1 MSLASGSPEPLL
13 ELRRGTTVESI
24 HFGSAAVVDAS
35 SRMIAWIGDPQTIT
49 FLRSSAKPFQALPF
63 IENGGHSTFSLTL
76 SEIALICGSHIG
88 TDMHAKVVCGI
99 QDKTCIRESDLQ
111 CGTHPPFD
119 KATADRLFLGG
130 EKPSPNR
137 HNCSGKHSGMLAYAK
152 MHGLPL
158 ETYLDPEHPIQREIL
173 ATLAEM
179 CALDTAEVRTG
190 IDGCSAPIFA
200 VPLFNAALAFARLCD
215 PYNLSEA
222 RAAACRTIVTA
233 MTSHPEM
240 VSGTGRFDT
249 RLMEAG
255 GGKILS
261 KGGAEGYQATG
272 LLPGALGP
280 GSPGIGIVLKVSD
293 GDQAV
298 TESDGERR
306 SRVRP
311 SVTLEILCQLGAL
324 NKMQLSEMAEF
335 GPVKPVLNWRKL
347 VVGESR
353 PVFTL
358 HRA

>member
-13 ELRRGTTVESI
+13 ELWRGTTVESI

-35 SRMIAWIGDPQTIT
+35 GRMLAWIGDPQTIT

-63 IENGGHSTFSLTL
+63 IENGGHSTFNLTL
-76 SEIALICGSHIG
+76 SEIALICGSHTG
-88 TDMHAKVVCGI
+88 TDMHVKAVCGI

-119 KATADRLFLGG
+119 KATADHLFLSG
-130 EKPSPNR
+130 EKPSTNR

-152 MHGLPL
+152 MHGHPL
-158 ETYLDPEHPIQREIL
+158 ETYLDPEHPVQREIL

-179 CALDTAEVRTG
+179 CALDAAEVRTG

-200 VPLFNAALAFARLCD
+200 VPLFNAAVAFARLCD

-222 RAAACRTIVTA
+222 RAAACHTIVTA

-255 GGKILS
+255 GGKILT